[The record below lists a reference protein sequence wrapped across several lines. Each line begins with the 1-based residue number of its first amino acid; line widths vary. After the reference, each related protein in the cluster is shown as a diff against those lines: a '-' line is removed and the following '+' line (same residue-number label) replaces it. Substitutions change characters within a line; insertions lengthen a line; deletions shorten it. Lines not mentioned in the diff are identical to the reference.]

1 MQCFQKDAMFKKA
14 MHLQRHLSVIISK
27 QGIEAEV
34 TKCEMFC
41 T

>member
-14 MHLQRHLSVIISK
+14 THLQGHLSVIISK
-27 QGIEAEV
+27 QGSEAEV